1 MPAQV
6 KQLSKETQPSQA
18 GRPAQTK
25 PGTKVKQPTRTT
37 QPVEAKQTT
46 EAKLATIKAKEPSAV
61 STSRLITTESI
72 SPPIRERFAYLLQ
85 TRRRVDENIVERVA
99 TLACIL
105 LPTFFDF
112 HTLITRA
119 TKLLQL
125 ATKPDFNAC

>member
-37 QPVEAKQTT
+37 QPVQAKQTT
-46 EAKLATIKAKEPSAV
+46 EAKLATNKAKEPSAV

-72 SPPIRERFAYLLQ
+72 SPPRERFAYLPPGQ
-85 TRRRVDENIVERVA
+85 TRRRVDENIVES
-99 TLACIL
+99 
-105 LPTFFDF
+105 
-112 HTLITRA
+112 
-119 TKLLQL
+119 
-125 ATKPDFNAC
+125 